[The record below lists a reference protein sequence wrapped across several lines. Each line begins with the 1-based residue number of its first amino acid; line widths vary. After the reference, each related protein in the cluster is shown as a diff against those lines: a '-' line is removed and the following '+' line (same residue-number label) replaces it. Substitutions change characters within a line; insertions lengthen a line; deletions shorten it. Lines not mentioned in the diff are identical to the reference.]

1 MKGIP
6 QGRYTKEF
14 REEAVMVPVILP
26 QKDDPTLGISRN
38 PKVWSREGVSRLA
51 LLEPVGTEL

>member
-1 MKGIP
+1 
-6 QGRYTKEF
+6 
-14 REEAVMVPVILP
+14 VMVPVILP